1 MAEKSVVVVVT
12 TYEPGPATA
21 ALLGALTDAGQRP
34 IVVDDG
40 SVHPP
45 AVGAEVEFVVLPENR
60 GIASALNA
68 GLRAARARG
77 ATHVITL
84 DQDSMVGPD
93 FAAQMSAAWSQADEH
108 GLQPAVVAPGGVA
121 GITYRGPAHG
131 PLLTVPEVMQS
142 GAMFGLD
149 HLRAIGDF
157 DESLVI
163 DGVDTDACLRLRK
176 AGWDV
181 VVAPVQF
188 QHQLGRARAWRL
200 GSRTILLTRHAPFR
214 DYYMARNRVLLV
226 RAHLRDE
233 PRWAF
238 GMARRTTVAFL
249 LTAVF
254 DQGRWTKLAAMLRGL
269 RDGLRGRRGPLP
281 ASLRQRWNGVAA
293 RDQAQL
299 R

>member
-1 MAEKSVVVVVT
+1 MTDIRVVVVVA
-12 TYEPGPATA
+12 TYEPRPPTT
-21 ALLGALTDAGQRP
+21 ALLERLIASGHRP
-34 IVVDDG
+34 VVVDDG
-40 SVHPP
+40 SQHPP
-45 AVGAEVEFVVLPENR
+45 PVVTGAELLRLPHNQ
-60 GIASALNA
+60 GIAAALNA

-93 FAAQMSAAWSQADEH
+93 FAAQMSAAWVQAGEL
-108 GLQPAVVAPGGVA
+108 GLRPAAVAPGGVA

-142 GAMFGLD
+142 GSMFGLD
-149 HLRAIGDF
+149 QLRAIGDF

-188 QHQLGRARAWRL
+188 QHQLGRARAWRV

-214 DYYMARNRVLLV
+214 DYYMARNRLLLV

-249 LTAVF
+249 LTALL
-254 DQGRWTKLAAMLRGL
+254 DKGRWTKLAAMLRGL

-281 ASLRQRWNGVAA
+281 ASLRQRWDGVTA
-293 RDQAQL
+293 RDQADL